1 MRAARI
7 DDNQPAIVQAMRVA
21 GCLVQSLAGLGNGVP
36 DLLVGLPDKTLIL
49 IEVKDGDKYPSE
61 QALTMDQGTWHEK
74 WKGYPIYVVNSVE
87 QALALIPRP
96 ASGTTVK

>member
-1 MRAARI
+1 
-7 DDNQPAIVQAMRVA
+7 
-21 GCLVQSLAGLGNGVP
+21 VP
-36 DLLVGLPDKTLIL
+36 DLLVGLPANDPNDKRFVLV
-49 IEVKDGDKYPSE
+49 EVKDGDKYPSE

-74 WKGYPIYVVNSVE
+74 WKGYPIYIVNSVE